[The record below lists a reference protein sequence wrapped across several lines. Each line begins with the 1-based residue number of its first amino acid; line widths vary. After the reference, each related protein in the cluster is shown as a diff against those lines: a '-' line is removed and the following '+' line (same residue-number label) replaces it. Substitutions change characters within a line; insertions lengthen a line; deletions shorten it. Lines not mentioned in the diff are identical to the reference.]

1 MEYNEALIEK
11 TVKCV
16 HQTDKYR
23 VDKLLYMDAVQYQNL
38 GKDSTK
44 TEKQNVKKK
53 SRVIYRAISKI
64 NPTLGQ
70 SLLLHQDK

>member
-1 MEYNEALIEK
+1 MEYNEDLIEK
-11 TVKCV
+11 TIKCV

-44 TEKQNVKKK
+44 TEKQEVKKK

-64 NPTLGQ
+64 NPTLGK

>member
-44 TEKQNVKKK
+44 TEKQEVKKK

-64 NPTLGQ
+64 NPTLGK

>member
-1 MEYNEALIEK
+1 MEYNEDLIEK
-11 TVKCV
+11 TIKCV

-44 TEKQNVKKK
+44 TEKQDVKKK

-64 NPTLGQ
+64 NPTLGK

>member
-1 MEYNEALIEK
+1 MKFNEQLIEK
-11 TVKCV
+11 TVNCI
-16 HQTDKYR
+16 HQSDKYR

-38 GKDSTK
+38 GQDSTK
-44 TEKQNVKKK
+44 TEKAEVKKR

-64 NPTLGQ
+64 NPTLGK

>member
-44 TEKQNVKKK
+44 TEKQDVKKK

-64 NPTLGQ
+64 NPTLGK

>member
-11 TVKCV
+11 KVKCV
-16 HQTDKYR
+16 HQSDKYR

-38 GKDSTK
+38 GKDSNK

-64 NPTLGQ
+64 NPTLGK